1 MKEILF
7 GDNNHD
13 PINDKEYDHE
23 DYTITSEYQ
32 ILINRIKNEYV
43 KEIAKKSISD

>member
-23 DYTITSEYQ
+23 DYTILN
-32 ILINRIKNEYV
+32 IRF
-43 KEIAKKSISD
+43 